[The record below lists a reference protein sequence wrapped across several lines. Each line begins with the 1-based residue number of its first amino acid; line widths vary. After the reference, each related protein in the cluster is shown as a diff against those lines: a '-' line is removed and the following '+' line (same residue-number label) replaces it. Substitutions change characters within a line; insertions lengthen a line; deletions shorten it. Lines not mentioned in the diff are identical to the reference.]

1 MPKRTKSA
9 RAGKSSKSK
18 RGGANSTLTAMA
30 KQAIGD
36 IPQSPRCDVIT
47 RSTGIPSATSHLIF
61 HQHAPPVKITGSN
74 TSIVSDAITF
84 ALNGLEGTGTLTAMF
99 EFYRIRAIRVCIQPQ
114 NNAIGVVDPT
124 ITKLVELYCTIDY
137 NDSTPPA
144 SAAYMREVDNCV
156 ILPPGQS
163 LERTFQPKM
172 SAVVKSAAGTDYM
185 SVDPQW
191 LNTGSDDV
199 LHYGLKYLVP
209 QVNVAQASVQTWQID
224 TEYWLEFSKLTG

>member
-9 RAGKSSKSK
+9 RAGRLSKYK
-18 RGGANSTLTAMA
+18 RGGANSALTTMA
-30 KQAIGD
+30 KQAMGD
-36 IPQSPRCDVIT
+36 IPRSPYCDVRT
-47 RSTGIPSATSHLIF
+47 SSTGIPSATSHLIF
-61 HQHAPPVKITGSN
+61 HQHAPPIKITSSN
-74 TSIVSDAITF
+74 TGIVSDAITF
-84 ALNGLEGTGTLTAMF
+84 ALSGLEGAGTLTSMF

-114 NNAIGVVDPT
+114 NNALGVVDPT
-124 ITKLVELYCTIDY
+124 LTKLVELYCTIDY
-137 NDSTPPA
+137 NDATPPA
-144 SAAYMREVDNCV
+144 SAGYMREVDNCV

-172 SAVVKSAAGTDYM
+172 SAVVRSAAGTDYM

-209 QVNVAQASVQTWQID
+209 QVNAGQSIVQTWQID